1 MKEKRIIAYKGF
13 DKNLC
18 CQRFQYE
25 VGKEYEHSGEVKC
38 DVSGFHACINPLDVF
53 AFYHATGNNRFCKVE
68 QYGDTDDTC
77 HESFYSDCA
86 SSKIAIKEEIGIW
99 GIFKD
104 ALAILTEKERLM
116 SLSRYAKSGAKTVV
130 QEMDQKVSLDEDGAL
145 VFSDVDGSTISSIGW
160 RTRIG
165 STGMFACITST
176 GGSYIGST
184 GRFARIYSHGL
195 RGSVVSSGPVTSILS
210 SGKADAICSMGEK
223 TSITSTGDRAA
234 IFSSGNCSKIYSTG
248 CKTKVESIGLDS
260 VVTCLGRESI
270 IKARKGSWITLA
282 EWDEENY
289 MTPLRL
295 RTKYVDNDRIKA
307 DTWYT
312 LIDGKF
318 CVVE

>member
-1 MKEKRIIAYKGF
+1 MAEENRITAYKGF
-13 DKNLC
+13 DKDLC
-18 CQRFQYE
+18 CSGFQYE
-25 VGKEYEHSGEVKC
+25 VGKEYEHLGEVKC
-38 DVSGFHACINPLDVF
+38 YTSGFHACINPFDVLNYYY
-53 AFYHATGNNRFCKVE
+53 AYVGNRFCKVE
-68 QYGDTDDTC
+68 QYGVIDVRNDL
-77 HESFYSDCA
+77 YSTEHA

-130 QEMDQKVSLDEDGAL
+130 QEIDQKVNLDEDGAL
-145 VFSDVDGSTISSIGW
+145 VFSDVDGSTISSVGW

-210 SGKADAICSMGEK
+210 SGTADAICSMGEK
-223 TSITSTGDRAA
+223 SSITSTGDRTA

-248 CKTKVESIGLDS
+248 CKAKVESIGLDS

-289 MTPLRL
+289 ITPLRL

>member
-1 MKEKRIIAYKGF
+1 MADENRITAYKGF
-13 DKNLC
+13 DKDLC
-18 CQRFQYE
+18 CSGFQYE
-25 VGKEYEHSGEVKC
+25 VGKEYEHLGEVKC
-38 DVSGFHACINPLDVF
+38 YTSGFHACINPFDVLNYYY
-53 AFYHATGNNRFCKVE
+53 AYGGNRFCKVE
-68 QYGDTDDTC
+68 QYGVIDVRNDL
-77 HESFYSDCA
+77 YSTEHA

-130 QEMDQKVSLDEDGAL
+130 QEIDQKVNLDEDGAL
-145 VFSDVDGSTISSIGW
+145 VFSDVDGSTISSVGW

-210 SGKADAICSMGEK
+210 SGTADAICSMGEK
-223 TSITSTGDRAA
+223 SSITSTGDRTA

-248 CKTKVESIGLDS
+248 CKAKVESIGLDS

-289 MTPLRL
+289 ITPLRL